1 MYQELLSSANPGLII
16 IMIDQSASM
25 SDSYANS
32 TKAKFASVAVNK
44 VIEEIILSC
53 SSGDG
58 IKDRCY
64 VAVIGYGSTVDILF
78 LETASELA
86 KNPNT
91 TTVKKKISD
100 GAGGLIEVDEVQRV
114 FVNPIANG
122 GTPMAEAFQQAFNGI
137 KKFIANH
144 PNGFPPIIIN
154 ITDGE
159 PNEWY
164 LQKNFDATTR
174 EAKKL
179 ADLKT
184 NDGNVII
191 LNAHI
196 SDASAGK
203 IELPSNDS
211 GFNSNKFA
219 QFLFNI
225 SSVLPDPLVESA
237 KNAGFSVQT
246 GARGFV
252 FNADAETLIKLLNFG
267 SQGALR

>member
-16 IMIDQSASM
+16 IMIDQSGSM
-25 SDSYANS
+25 SDFYANS
-32 TKAKFASVAVNK
+32 SKAKFASVAVNK

-64 VAVIGYGSTVDILF
+64 VAVIGYGSNVDILF

-91 TTVKKKISD
+91 TTVKRKISD

-122 GTPMAEAFQQAFNGI
+122 GTPMAEAFQQASNGI
-137 KKFIANH
+137 EKFITNH
-144 PNGFPPIIIN
+144 PNGFPPIVIN

-159 PNEWY
+159 PNNMA
-164 LQKNFDATTR
+164 LATN

-179 ADLKT
+179 AQLKT
-184 NDGNVII
+184 SDGNVII

-196 SDASAGK
+196 SNASAGK

-211 GFNSNKFA
+211 AFSSNQFA
-219 QFLFNI
+219 KFLFDI
-225 SSVLPDPLVESA
+225 SSVLPDPLIESA
-237 KNAGFSVQT
+237 KNTGFNVQT
-246 GARGFV
+246 GAKGFV